1 MTLKEL
7 LDLAKEQ
14 LRDLSTLENPDFRLE
29 QAEYKKDDDL
39 WEIVVSYLVENTNKR
54 SNPLTIIVSEFQF
67 LRMYKKIIINSDKEI
82 IGFYIYNNKEWF

>member
-7 LDLAKEQ
+7 LELTKEQ

-29 QAEYKKDDDL
+29 QAEYKKDDT

-54 SNPLTIIVSEFQF
+54 SNALSIIASEFQY
-67 LRMYKKIIINSDKEI
+67 LRMYKKIIINSKKEI
-82 IGFYIYNNKEWF
+82 VGFYIYNNKE

>member
-82 IGFYIYNNKEWF
+82 IGFYIYNNKE